1 MQFLGYGRKYPNTQN
16 CLAARAI
23 EQLGHYTSR
32 DSWKLLFRLKIGICI
47 CAGLTAV
54 AV

>member
-32 DSWKLLFRLKIGICI
+32 DSWKLFFRLKIESVS
-47 CAGLTAV
+47 AGLTAV